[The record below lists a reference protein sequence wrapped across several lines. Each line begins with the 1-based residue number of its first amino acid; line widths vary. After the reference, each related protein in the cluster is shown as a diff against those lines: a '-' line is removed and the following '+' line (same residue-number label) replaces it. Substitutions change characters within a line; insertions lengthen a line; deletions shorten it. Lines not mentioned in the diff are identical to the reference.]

1 MKKVLLSIPDQVTQA
16 LDGRT
21 QRWLSLKIQMPED
34 ELSKRMNEKKEF
46 SDEEIDQINLVLDAK
61 IKK

>member
-34 ELSKRMNEKKEF
+34 ELSKRMKGKKEF
-46 SDEEIDQINLVLDAK
+46 SDDEIEQINLVLDSK
-61 IKK
+61 IKR